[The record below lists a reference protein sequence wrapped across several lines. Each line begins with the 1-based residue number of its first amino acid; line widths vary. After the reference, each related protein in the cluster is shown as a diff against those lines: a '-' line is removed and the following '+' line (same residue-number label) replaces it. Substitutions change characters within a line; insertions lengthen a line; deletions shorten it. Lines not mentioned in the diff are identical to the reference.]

1 MELTVCCCVYV
12 CTIGVRVVQEEPAN
26 TEVKHSEHGRE
37 DTCVS
42 VHHCEIDEWLSG
54 VHITMCK
61 HRVYRVLLWCIDDN
75 SCSLQSH

>member
-42 VHHCEIDEWLSG
+42 VHHCEIDEWLSECTNY
-54 VHITMCK
+54 VQTQSLPCLTV
-61 HRVYRVLLWCIDDN
+61 VYR
-75 SCSLQSH
+75 